1 MNETVS
7 NGRAVAFEIPETR
20 QKFLNKTYYHLLGAI
35 LLLVGIEVFLFKSG
49 FAQPIA
55 ATLMSVN
62 WLIIL
67 GIFMVASGF
76 ADSIAHKNAGKSTQ
90 YIAMFA
96 YVLLWAIMLVP
107 LLAISMMKDP
117 SIIQSAATVTLVGF
131 GVLTGIVMFTGKDF
145 SFMRSLL
152 MWLGGAAII
161 GIIAS
166 VLFGFTLG
174 TWFSVGMVAYS
185 GAAILYNTSK
195 VLHDYPEGRYVGAAL
210 SLFSSIALMFWYV
223 AQIFLSGD

>member
-1 MNETVS
+1 MNETIA

-20 QKFLNKTYYHLLGAI
+20 QKFLNTTYYHLLGAI

-49 FAQPIA
+49 LAQPIA
-55 ATLMSVN
+55 KTLLSVN

-76 ADSIAHKNAGKSTQ
+76 ADNIAHKNAGKTTQ
-90 YIAMFA
+90 YLAMFA
-96 YVLLWAIMLVP
+96 YVSLWAVMLVP
-107 LLAISMMKDP
+107 MLAIAMVRDP
-117 SIIQSAATVTLVGF
+117 SIIQSAATVTLLGF
-131 GVLTGIVMFTGKDF
+131 GALTAIVMFTGKDF

-152 MWLGGAAII
+152 MWFGGAAII
-161 GIIAS
+161 GIVAS

-174 TWFSVGMVAYS
+174 TWFSVAMIAYS

-195 VLHDYPEGRYVGAAL
+195 VLHDYPKARYVGAAL

-223 AQIFLSGD
+223 AQIFLGSD